1 MTFSKL
7 LTVFL
12 AATLALSCSL
22 KVEDEQA
29 GQEVSSPI
37 ILDSLSIS
45 SVQKVYDNALSITR
59 PTHKSFLI
67 KACFKESVFLDPIRG
82 EEFIVS
88 GVSYTSDINGCV
100 YWNEKAV
107 MSSSMEERY
116 IRFKKDV
123 VLKGSVQ
130 GLTQVEYA
138 FNLLND
144 SFVDLQRTSL
154 PEDAFQMMAKEEL
167 KVDFDM
173 TDLTIYFGGYDSA
186 HDDSRTN
193 KNVISK
199 WIGCFKYKVDMQ
211 SLSNQIVEM
220 KVIDENG
227 EVVQEIV
234 NKTDLKGCLRANL
247 NTEYDQFQPIRWI
260 SKKLVVKVVEGPL
273 VGQVLER
280 EIFINPWVNGRNHG
294 WDSRA
299 GEPPANPV
307 GEKAKLFI
315 DNVRYTFLGN
325 KENGYQVNKYL
336 DLAVTKSYLI
346 ELRPKIDR
354 GHSFSSNRMIEDIY
368 TGRFR
373 LRVGVL
379 AANQGTAELTAES
392 AAKFKYITGM
402 EKIVEVVN
410 NKIITSIDLP
420 FKFEDLAE
428 SSARTVAVIELSPIS
443 DDTNLQAVVVSGNF
457 LASSHQ
463 LSVGLRPH
471 NSNLDVQSEL
481 NISNYLL
488 SQKLDQIKDPSDPV
502 AELESRW
509 MGDTQNLF
517 NALQKENKL
526 EQEPITNLKEEVI
539 TSLEKKQLLEGSQT
553 KQTSR
558 KLCEAFFP
566 KKTVTGIFYDSYK
579 VDPKFYDC
587 TRNPEKFISISRHK
601 HMQEIIG
608 TPQKLYSSTDKIS
621 VGTGF
626 LVYNGKSR
634 RTSVAKRISFGASLS
649 SKLEIPFLK
658 ILSLGVGVNA
668 DISKMWSKDEMTG
681 TTSRA
686 QFSRS
691 RNLFVDE
698 IKLGFKAKLKN
709 CVLLQ
714 GQFYEETSG
723 GWLNSTTEQ
732 KQNKKRFQLCEA
744 KSSQEWVEE
753 SWFYIGEQKPAHS
766 MLRDPWSISENY
778 LGKIIRGK
786 QNYDQFYN
794 LMTDDTKVIFLEKV
808 EVMQDNDVYI
818 QRFYKSKERAV
829 LKDMAIPGT
838 INL

>member
-1 MTFSKL
+1 KEIV
-7 LTVFL
+7 LT
-12 AATLALSCSL
+12 
-22 KVEDEQA
+22 
-29 GQEVSSPI
+29 G
-37 ILDSLSIS
+37 
-45 SVQKVYDNALSITR
+45 N
-59 PTHKSFLI
+59 
-67 KACFKESVFLDPIRG
+67 
-82 EEFIVS
+82 
-88 GVSYTSDINGCV
+88 
-100 YWNEKAV
+100 
-107 MSSSMEERY
+107 
-116 IRFKKDV
+116 
-123 VLKGSVQ
+123 VQ
-130 GLTQVEYA
+130 GRTTVQYA

-154 PEDAFQMMAKEEL
+154 PEDAFHATAKEEL

-220 KVIDENG
+220 KVIDEDG
-227 EVVQEIV
+227 EIVQEIV

-260 SKKLVVKVVEGPL
+260 SRKLIVKVVEGPL
-273 VGQVLER
+273 VGQILER

-307 GEKAKLFI
+307 GEKAKLFV

-373 LRVGVL
+373 LRVGIL
-379 AANQGTAELTAES
+379 GANQGTAELTVES
-392 AAKFKYITGM
+392 ASKFNYITGM

-428 SSARTVAVIELSPIS
+428 SSARTVAVIELSPLS
-443 DDTNLQAVVVSGNF
+443 DETNLQPVVVSGNF

-471 NSNLDVQSEL
+471 NNNLDVQSEL

-488 SQKLDQIKDPSDPV
+488 AQKLDMIKDSSDPSV
-502 AELESRW
+502 GLESKW
-509 MGDTQNLF
+509 VGDTKNLF
-517 NALQKENKL
+517 NALQKENQLK
-526 EQEPITNLKEEVI
+526 QEPISLLKLDKL
-539 TSLEKKQLLEGSQT
+539 TATEKKQLLEGTQSIQT
-553 KQTSR
+553 KR

-566 KKTVTGIFYDSYK
+566 RKLSTGIFYNSHEI
-579 VDPKFYDC
+579 DPKLYEC
-587 TRNPEKFISISRHK
+587 TRNPDKFISISRHK

-608 TPQKLYSSTDKIS
+608 NPQKLYSSTDKIS

-626 LVYNGKSR
+626 LVYDGKSR
-634 RTSVAKRISFGASLS
+634 RTSVAKRLSFGASLS

-668 DISKMWSKDEMTG
+668 DISKMWSKDETTG

-691 RNLFVDE
+691 RSLFVDE
-698 IKLGFKAKLKN
+698 LKLGFNAKLKT

-714 GQFYEETSG
+714 GQFYEESTG
-723 GWLNSTTEQ
+723 GWLSSTTVQ

-744 KSSQEWVEE
+744 SASKEWIEE

-786 QNYDQFYN
+786 QNYEQFYN

-808 EVMQDNDVYI
+808 EVMQGNDAYI
-818 QRFYKSKERAV
+818 QRFYKPKERAV
-829 LKDMAIPGT
+829 LKDMGIPGT